1 MALYRPHGPH
11 RPPDSDDSPLV
22 YDVPVV
28 DDDSDDGDGDDDD
41 GAPTITSVSQL
52 ATPRPKRRKRI
63 PWQPGVQSN
72 GTFRDRIG
80 RIYTELDDVMIPVE
94 ARQFLEGTPLVVW
107 DRCGC
112 GGGCGLMWVPPERI
126 GDLLTSYPIIHRNRI
141 GSGVI
146 SSWRAEDRTRLLLL
160 QNAVS
165 WGRVIR

>member
-1 MALYRPHGPH
+1 MAIYRPHGPH

-22 YDVPVV
+22 YDSPAA
-28 DDDSDDGDGDDDD
+28 DDGTDDDD
-41 GAPTITSVSQL
+41 GAPTISSVSQL
-52 ATPRPKRRKRI
+52 ATPRPKRRKRT
-63 PWQPGVQSN
+63 PWQPGVQAD

-80 RIYTELDDVMIPVE
+80 RTYTEVDDVMIPVE

-126 GDLLTSYPIIHRNRI
+126 GELMTTYPTIHHNRL

-146 SSWRAEDRTRLLLL
+146 SSWTAKDGLRLLLL
-160 QNAVS
+160 QNAVT

>member
-1 MALYRPHGPH
+1 
-11 RPPDSDDSPLV
+11 
-22 YDVPVV
+22 
-28 DDDSDDGDGDDDD
+28 
-41 GAPTITSVSQL
+41 L

>member
-11 RPPDSDDSPLV
+11 RPPDDDDDSPLV
-22 YDVPVV
+22 YDRPEEG
-28 DDDSDDGDGDDDD
+28 DDGEGDD
-41 GAPTITSVSQL
+41 APDITSVSQL
-52 ATPRPKRRKRI
+52 ATPRPKRRKRT
-63 PWQPGVQSN
+63 PWRPGVQAN

-126 GDLLTSYPIIHRNRI
+126 GDLMTTYPMIHHNRL

-160 QNAVS
+160 QNAIT

>member
-1 MALYRPHGPH
+1 MSIYRPHGPH
-11 RPPDSDDSPLV
+11 RPPDSDDSPLI
-22 YDVPVV
+22 YDAPSG
-28 DDDSDDGDGDDDD
+28 DEADDSDDD
-41 GAPTITSVSQL
+41 APAITSVSQL

-126 GDLLTSYPIIHRNRI
+126 GDLMTTYPMIHHNRL

-160 QNAVS
+160 QNAIT